1 MLPRRGKSK
10 WRSTDFDVYS
20 DSWDDIKSWFVDS
33 PEELRMGE
41 SGFRPISIKD
51 SKYMDFHMGTKPR
64 EEYNSPDSPF
74 IGVKS
79 YVTFQQN
86 GKTYM
91 MPVKNKGQNW
101 YYNPNYV
108 YDENGNVV
116 QLITK

>member
-1 MLPRRGKSK
+1 
-10 WRSTDFDVYS
+10 
-20 DSWDDIKSWFVDS
+20 
-33 PEELRMGE
+33 
-41 SGFRPISIKD
+41 
-51 SKYMDFHMGTKPR
+51 MGTKPR

-74 IGVKS
+74 AGVKS

-108 YDENGNVV
+108 YDENGN
-116 QLITK
+116 